1 MSDWLEPVKREK
13 KRNPLFNLLRILM
26 AMIVLFSIGLL
37 IGYFFHQ
44 GAKSHTSIP
53 ISKTT
58 PSSIHQEQGINQDSG
73 MKRGDYLGEPSFDLN
88 LPYPA
93 KKQSSYQALI
103 PTETYDQTPTLSI
116 PSIQAQK
123 DVPPIPKLKE
133 ARPMDVS
140 QNERIEDALIPIKAE
155 PESEIKIE
163 TETIEIRDENQNII
177 ESNQTSEDAKN
188 KSTNQSNQSNQS
200 KTIKSAKNNQ
210 AKKLPN
216 NFFALQIQ
224 SLNTLEQANAEK
236 ENLET
241 TYQFDQIKIQKIE
254 VNGAI
259 RYRLHLK
266 IDPKR
271 KVLEQLKA
279 KYETIFPDLEESRKP
294 RMITTGISDGEW
306 L

>member
-26 AMIVLFSIGLL
+26 AMIILFSIGLL

-44 GAKSHTSIP
+44 GAKTHTSSP
-53 ISKTT
+53 ILKTT
-58 PSSIHQEQGINQDSG
+58 PPSSIHQEQGINQDSG

-116 PSIQAQK
+116 PSVQAQK
-123 DVPPIPKLKE
+123 DVPPIPTLKE
-133 ARPMDVS
+133 ARQVDVS
-140 QNERIEDALIPIKAE
+140 QNEIHQNERIEDALIQIKAE
-155 PESEIKIE
+155 PEAEIKIE

-177 ESNQTSEDAKN
+177 ESNQPRKEVNHKPDHQHKTTQN
-188 KSTNQSNQSNQS
+188 PINLQS
-200 KTIKSAKNNQ
+200 
-210 AKKLPN
+210 KKLPST
-216 NFFALQIQ
+216 FFALQIQ

-236 ENLET
+236 GKLET

-254 VNGAI
+254 VKGLI

-266 IDPKR
+266 INPKR
-271 KVLEQLKA
+271 EVLEQLKVE
-279 KYETIFPDLEESRKP
+279 YEKIFPELEVDRIP
-294 RMITTGISDGEW
+294 RIIKTGRSDGEW